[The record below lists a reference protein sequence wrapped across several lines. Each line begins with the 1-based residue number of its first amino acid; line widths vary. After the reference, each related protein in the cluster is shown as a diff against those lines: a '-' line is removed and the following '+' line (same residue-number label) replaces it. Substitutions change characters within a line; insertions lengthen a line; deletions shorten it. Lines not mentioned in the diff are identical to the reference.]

1 MPFSKKHQVTFF
13 LLLHQVTLKKKAL
26 QALEHSRHPGGTQ
39 QGEGGERELG
49 SFFHW
54 NQTWGS
60 GGRGQRSHFM
70 GEFKT
75 ERQEFKAQGR
85 EKSKEPKWSDT
96 KSRCIPGCLPG
107 SGGPWDQSIVKRK
120 ANGQGAPCRSSV
132 FVVLLVQTS
141 PQCAGRTRDSVILV
155 GDNGTQVCVCVC
167 LQISMMLTGG
177 NGLARNVLE
186 SIPPLGST

>member
-26 QALEHSRHPGGTQ
+26 QALEHSRHPGALSKVRGERGSWGHSFIGIKPGGLG
-39 QGEGGERELG
+39 GEGSAHTLWVNLKQKGKNLKHRGE
-49 SFFHW
+49 
-54 NQTWGS
+54 N
-60 GGRGQRSHFM
+60 
-70 GEFKT
+70 
-75 ERQEFKAQGR
+75 
-85 EKSKEPKWSDT
+85 KSKEPKWSDT